1 MIIKYLKK
9 IKIIKNEFNNLENY
23 FRVNSYGNIV
33 DFFQK
38 HKYLN
43 QTPLLFALDKKN
55 KINLTEQQWIK
66 LINHSNL
73 NDVDIFDNNA
83 LITYYKNI
91 NFQFIT
97 NNNNCPI
104 KNNIKT
110 LLKNT
115 NLSHKNKD
123 MENPLLLIF
132 KLSNN
137 YNIKYNEKN
146 FISIFG
152 LNKNDLIF
160 IYNNTKLNQK
170 QKELLF
176 SIENFKLFYESLNN
190 K

>member
-55 KINLTEQQWIK
+55 KINLTEKQWIK
-66 LINHSNL
+66 LINHSNV
-73 NDVDIFDNNA
+73 NDIDIFDNNA

-97 NNNNCPI
+97 NNNDCPI

-110 LLKNT
+110 LL
-115 NLSHKNKD
+115 
-123 MENPLLLIF
+123 
-132 KLSNN
+132 
-137 YNIKYNEKN
+137 
-146 FISIFG
+146 
-152 LNKNDLIF
+152 
-160 IYNNTKLNQK
+160 
-170 QKELLF
+170 
-176 SIENFKLFYESLNN
+176 
-190 K
+190 